1 LPCFEPKSFEKPA
14 QIISYTFPIFF
25 ELKNILLF
33 RFEHPSFLYA
43 LLLVP
48 LIILFWFLMARRK
61 KALFA
66 RMGNTDT
73 LKRLIPDDEPYKH
86 NLKFGLWIVAF
97 MAILIALANPQI
109 GNKKER
115 VKRKSVDVILALDVS
130 RSMMAQDIVPNRL
143 ERAKQ
148 FSVRLIDELK
158 GNRIGTVVFA
168 GNAYLQMPLTIDYA
182 TASVFIKSA
191 NCEMT
196 PVQGTAIGEAVA
208 KAVEAYP
215 KDSKT
220 HKALIIVT
228 DGEDHDSDA
237 TAAVRKAANAG
248 VLIFTVGVGGLKSVP
263 IPEITEDGVTRFKID
278 ESGKQIATK
287 LNETA
292 LKDLAEAGNGAYF
305 NIATSNN
312 DDVATALRKSV
323 DELEKSEFE
332 TRMFSSYESYYQYF
346 VLFALICLLLDSYI
360 SFRKNKW
367 IDERDIF
374 NI

>member
-1 LPCFEPKSFEKPA
+1 M
-14 QIISYTFPIFF
+14 
-25 ELKNILLF
+25 F